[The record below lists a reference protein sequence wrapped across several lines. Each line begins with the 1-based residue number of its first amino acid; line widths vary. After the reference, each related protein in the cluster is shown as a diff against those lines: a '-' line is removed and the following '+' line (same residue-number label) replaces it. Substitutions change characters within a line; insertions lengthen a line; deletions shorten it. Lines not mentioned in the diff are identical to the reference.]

1 MVSGVV
7 MIVSCYLIMSYL
19 RVVSNI
25 VILLIGLTGAGDST
39 VCANCNGGS
48 GCSEQMNSEWMKG
61 YYHPLGFYWLS
72 THISDAAIDRSR
84 GYAYTYV
91 SLFYL

>member
-7 MIVSCYLIMSYL
+7 MIVIDTELPAGCINL
-19 RVVSNI
+19 

-39 VCANCNGGS
+39 VCANCDGGS
-48 GCSEQMNSEWMKG
+48 GCSEQMNSEWMKE